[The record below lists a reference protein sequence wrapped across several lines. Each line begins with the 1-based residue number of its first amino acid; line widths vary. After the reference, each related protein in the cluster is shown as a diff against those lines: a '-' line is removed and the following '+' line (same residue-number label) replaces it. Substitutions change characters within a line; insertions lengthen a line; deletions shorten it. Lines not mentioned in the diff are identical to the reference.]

1 VVTGSPRHDAIASAD
16 WNREATLLKRA
27 AGLDGRMLLVL
38 TNPIDA
44 QGFCSSREKVD
55 LVLEFLRR
63 VQPLLEEQELTVV
76 VKIHGGESFTEY
88 QAGLRLLG
96 SADRIRL
103 MQTEPLYPLLTL
115 ADAAIVLASTVGL
128 EALLFERPLG
138 VLEIPG
144 HDFVYDYVESGAA
157 IGIRARSDVMGPMRA
172 LLNGDPARVRKAAE
186 YVTRNL
192 AFVGSAS
199 QRVADT
205 LVDQLTAVRAC
216 L

>member
-1 VVTGSPRHDAIASAD
+1 
-16 WNREATLLKRA
+16 
-27 AGLDGRMLLVL
+27 MLLVL

-63 VQPLLEEQELTVV
+63 VQHLLEEQELTVV

-96 SADRIRL
+96 SANRIRL